1 MASIEGE
8 SQLSRSSK
16 RGAAAVV
23 RTAKMSSGSH
33 GMVVEVV
40 QRESDTQP
48 CIAGV
53 NSVGRRVP
61 ECDRSRLLGNVRVR
75 SRALVRPR
83 PVVSGPDVDLRV
95 ASWGGQVAGHG
106 QHQVLPPGV
115 LPEQLECRYRTLRA
129 DQILLED
136 LLRDLAADHLG
147 RMRGSRRL
155 RRDGFPWI
163 GLPLG
168 SEPSGTARL
177 RALGLSELLLRAR
190 EYERLRRSPSPAELG
205 YWWLARARIWRA
217 LMDL

>member
-48 CIAGV
+48 CIVGV
-53 NSVGRRVP
+53 NSVGREVL
-61 ECDRSRLLGNVRVR
+61 EGDRSRFSGNVRVR
-75 SRALVRPR
+75 SRALVHPR
-83 PVVSGPDVDLRV
+83 LVMSGPDVDLRV
-95 ASWGGQVAGHG
+95 APGDQVAGHG
-106 QHQVLPPGV
+106 QCQVLPPGV
-115 LPEQLECRYRTLRA
+115 LPERLECRYRTLRA
-129 DQILLED
+129 DRILLED

-168 SEPSGTARL
+168 SEPSGTAKL

-190 EYERLRRSPSPAELG
+190 EYERLRRGPSPAELG

>member
-1 MASIEGE
+1 MGGE
-8 SQLSRSSK
+8 
-16 RGAAAVV
+16 
-23 RTAKMSSGSH
+23 
-33 GMVVEVV
+33 
-40 QRESDTQP
+40 
-48 CIAGV
+48 
-53 NSVGRRVP
+53 
-61 ECDRSRLLGNVRVR
+61 
-75 SRALVRPR
+75 
-83 PVVSGPDVDLRV
+83 
-95 ASWGGQVAGHG
+95 QVAGHG

-115 LPEQLECRYRTLRA
+115 LPEQLERRYRTLRA